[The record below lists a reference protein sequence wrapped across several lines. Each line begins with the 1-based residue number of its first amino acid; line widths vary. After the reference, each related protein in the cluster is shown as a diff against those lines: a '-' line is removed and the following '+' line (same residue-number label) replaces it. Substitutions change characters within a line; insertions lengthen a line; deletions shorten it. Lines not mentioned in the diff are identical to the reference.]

1 MKNRKLKYNVDSYE
15 LRTFSNVGAKL
26 GSQFFNSHE
35 DAITMAK
42 SFDPSQVSFV
52 ISRVLN
58 NSLSTTHKKW
68 SFRD

>member
-35 DAITMAK
+35 DAIGIAK
-42 SFDPSQVSFV
+42 SLDPKETSYV

-68 SFRD
+68 SFRE